1 MYIGKDMTDR
11 SYRGNGM
18 LLFVFGGSGSGKSE
32 YAEQRILEAGEMPR
46 YYVATME
53 PFGEEGKK
61 RIERH
66 RKLRAG
72 KGFVTV
78 ECATHLEQLH
88 LLEKGAV
95 LLEDL
100 SNLLS
105 NEIWSANG
113 RGWSQD
119 LAEEICRTIKAL
131 SGEQRLVVV
140 VGNDIH
146 RDGESQTTEME
157 QYASLL
163 AECQTRLAAM
173 ADEVVEVVCGI
184 AVAQGKV
191 FKNEMAVW
199 NAPCWK
205 C

>member
-1 MYIGKDMTDR
+1 MMI
-11 SYRGNGM
+11 
-18 LLFVFGGSGSGKSE
+18 FVFGGSGSGKSQ

-72 KGFVTV
+72 KGFTTV
-78 ECATHLEQLH
+78 ECATYLEGLR
-88 LLEKGAV
+88 LPENGAV

-100 SNLLS
+100 SNLLA
-105 NEIWSANG
+105 NEIWSENG
-113 RGWSQD
+113 RGWSQN
-119 LAEEICRTIKAL
+119 LAEDICRTIKDI
-131 SGEQRLVVV
+131 SDEQRLVVV

-146 RDGESQTTEME
+146 RDGEPQTPEME
-157 QYASLL
+157 QFASLL
-163 AECQTRLAAM
+163 AECQTRLAVL

-184 AVAQGKV
+184 PMVIDKYMIH
-191 FKNEMAVW
+191 FRK
-199 NAPCWK
+199 
-205 C
+205 

>member
-1 MYIGKDMTDR
+1 
-11 SYRGNGM
+11 M
-18 LLFVFGGSGSGKSE
+18 LVFVFGGSGSGKSE

-66 RKLRAG
+66 RKLRDG
-72 KGFVTV
+72 KGFTTV
-78 ECATHLEQLH
+78 ECATHIEGLRLP
-88 LLEKGAV
+88 EKGAV

-100 SNLLS
+100 SNLLA
-105 NEIWSANG
+105 NEIWSENG

-119 LAEEICRTIKAL
+119 LAEDICRTMKGL
-131 SGEQRLVVV
+131 SDEHQLFVV
-140 VGNDIH
+140 VGNDIY
-146 RDGESQTTEME
+146 RDGEAQTPEME

-163 AECQTRLAAM
+163 AECQTRLAAL

-184 AVAQGKV
+184 PIILRQTKMGGI
-191 FKNEMAVW
+191 
-199 NAPCWK
+199 
-205 C
+205 

>member
-1 MYIGKDMTDR
+1 
-11 SYRGNGM
+11 M
-18 LLFVFGGSGSGKSE
+18 LLFVYGGSGSGKSE
-32 YAEQRILEAGEMPR
+32 YAEQRILEVGEMPR

-66 RKLRAG
+66 RKLRSG

-78 ECATHLEQLH
+78 ECATHLEGLR
-88 LLEKGAV
+88 LSEKGAV

-100 SNLLS
+100 SNLLA
-105 NEIWSANG
+105 NEIWSENG

-119 LAEEICRTIKAL
+119 LAEDICQSIKDI
-131 SGEQRLVVV
+131 SDEQQLLVV

-146 RDGESQTTEME
+146 RDGEPQTPEME

-163 AECQTRLAAM
+163 AECQTRLAVL

-184 AVAQGKV
+184 AIILRQTKMGG
-191 FKNEMAVW
+191 N
-199 NAPCWK
+199 
-205 C
+205 

>member
-1 MYIGKDMTDR
+1 
-11 SYRGNGM
+11 M

-32 YAEQRILEAGEMPR
+32 YAEQRILDVGEIPR

-66 RKLRAG
+66 KKLRSG
-72 KGFVTV
+72 KGFTTV

-88 LLEKGAV
+88 LPGKGAV

-100 SNLLS
+100 SNLLA
-105 NEIWSANG
+105 NEIWSEDG

-119 LAEEICRTIKAL
+119 LAEDICRTMKGL
-131 SGEQRLVVV
+131 SDEHQLLVV

-146 RDGESQTTEME
+146 RDDEAQTPEME
-157 QYASLL
+157 EYASLL
-163 AECQTRLAAM
+163 AECQTRLAAL

-184 AVAQGKV
+184 PIILRQTKMGGI
-191 FKNEMAVW
+191 
-199 NAPCWK
+199 
-205 C
+205 

>member
-1 MYIGKDMTDR
+1 
-11 SYRGNGM
+11 M

-66 RKLRAG
+66 RKLRDG
-72 KGFVTV
+72 KGFTTV
-78 ECATHLEQLH
+78 ECATHIEGLRLP
-88 LLEKGAV
+88 EKGAV

-100 SNLLS
+100 SNLLA
-105 NEIWSANG
+105 NEIWSENG

-119 LAEEICRTIKAL
+119 LAEDICRTMKGL
-131 SGEQRLVVV
+131 SDEQRLFVV

-146 RDGESQTTEME
+146 RDDEAQTQEME

-163 AECQTRLAAM
+163 AECQTRLAALS
-173 ADEVVEVVCGI
+173 DEVVEVVCGI
-184 AVAQGKV
+184 PVIVKV
-191 FKNEMAVW
+191 KS
-199 NAPCWK
+199 
-205 C
+205 

>member
-1 MYIGKDMTDR
+1 
-11 SYRGNGM
+11 M

-66 RKLRAG
+66 RKLRSG
-72 KGFVTV
+72 KEFVTV
-78 ECATHLEQLH
+78 ECATHLEGLR
-88 LLEKGAV
+88 LPEKGAV

-100 SNLLS
+100 SNLVA
-105 NEIWSANG
+105 NAIWSENG

-119 LAEEICRTIKAL
+119 LAEDICRTMKDL
-131 SGEQRLVVV
+131 SDEHQLFVV

-146 RDGESQTTEME
+146 RDGEPQTPEME
-157 QYASLL
+157 QYVSLL
-163 AECQTRLAAM
+163 AECQTRLAAL

-184 AVAQGKV
+184 PVLVKDS
-191 FKNEMAVW
+191 
-199 NAPCWK
+199 
-205 C
+205 

>member
-1 MYIGKDMTDR
+1 
-11 SYRGNGM
+11 M

-32 YAEQRILEAGEMPR
+32 YAEQRILEAGDLPR

-53 PFGEEGKK
+53 PYGEEGKK

-72 KGFVTV
+72 KGFATV
-78 ECATHLEQLH
+78 ECAVHLERLQFSQA
-88 LLEKGAV
+88 GAV

-100 SNLLS
+100 SNLLA
-105 NEIWSANG
+105 NEIWSENG
-113 RGWSQD
+113 RGWSQN
-119 LAEEICRTIKAL
+119 LAEDICRTIKDL
-131 SGEQRLVVV
+131 SDTQRFFVV

-146 RDGESQTTEME
+146 RDGEAQTPEME

-163 AECQTRLAAM
+163 AECQTCLAAL

-184 AVAQGKV
+184 PVVLRRTKIGE
-191 FKNEMAVW
+191 F
-199 NAPCWK
+199 
-205 C
+205 

>member
-1 MYIGKDMTDR
+1 
-11 SYRGNGM
+11 M
-18 LLFVFGGSGSGKSE
+18 LLFVYGGSGSGKSE

-66 RKLRAG
+66 RKLRDG
-72 KGFVTV
+72 KGFTTV
-78 ECATHLEQLH
+78 ECATHIEGLRLP
-88 LLEKGAV
+88 EKGAV

-100 SNLLS
+100 SNLLA
-105 NEIWSANG
+105 NEIWSENG

-119 LAEEICRTIKAL
+119 LAEDICQTIERLAD
-131 SGEQRLVVV
+131 EQQMFVV

-146 RDGESQTTEME
+146 RDSEAQTPEIE
-157 QYASLL
+157 QYVSLL
-163 AECQTRLAAM
+163 AECQTRLAAL

-184 AVAQGKV
+184 AITLSYSMEA
-191 FKNEMAVW
+191 NRL
-199 NAPCWK
+199 
-205 C
+205 

>member
-1 MYIGKDMTDR
+1 MYTGKDTTDH
-11 SYRGNGM
+11 SYKRNGI

-32 YAEQRILEAGEMPR
+32 YAEKRILEAGEMPR

-72 KGFVTV
+72 KGFTTV
-78 ECATHLEQLH
+78 ECATHLERLK
-88 LLEKGAV
+88 LPEKGSV

-100 SNLLS
+100 SNLLA
-105 NEIWSANG
+105 NEIWSENG

-119 LAEEICRTIKAL
+119 LAEDICRSIKDI
-131 SGEQRLVVV
+131 SHEQHLLVV

-146 RDGESQTTEME
+146 RDGEPQTPEME

-163 AECQTRLAAM
+163 AECQTRLAAL

-184 AVAQGKV
+184 PIMVKTQP
-191 FKNEMAVW
+191 F
-199 NAPCWK
+199 
-205 C
+205 

>member
-1 MYIGKDMTDR
+1 
-11 SYRGNGM
+11 M
-18 LLFVFGGSGSGKSE
+18 LIFVFGGSGSGKSE

-66 RKLRAG
+66 RKLRSG
-72 KGFVTV
+72 KGFATI
-78 ECATHLEQLH
+78 ECTTHLEQVKLP
-88 LLEKGAV
+88 ERGAV

-100 SNLLS
+100 SNLLA
-105 NEIWSANG
+105 NEIWSKNG
-113 RGWSQD
+113 RGWTQE
-119 LAEEICRTIKAL
+119 LAEDICQSIKGI
-131 SGEQRLVVV
+131 SDEQQLLVV

-146 RDGESQTTEME
+146 RDGEPQTPEME

-163 AECQTRLAAM
+163 AECQTRLAAL

-184 AVAQGKV
+184 PMVIDKYMIH
-191 FKNEMAVW
+191 FRK
-199 NAPCWK
+199 
-205 C
+205 

>member
-1 MYIGKDMTDR
+1 
-11 SYRGNGM
+11 M

-66 RKLRAG
+66 RKLRSG
-72 KGFVTV
+72 KEFVTV
-78 ECATHLEQLH
+78 ECATHLEGLR
-88 LLEKGAV
+88 LPEKGAV

-100 SNLLS
+100 SNLVA
-105 NEIWSANG
+105 NEIWSENG

-119 LAEEICRTIKAL
+119 LAEDICRTMKDL
-131 SGEQRLVVV
+131 SDEHQLFVV

-146 RDGESQTTEME
+146 RDGEPQTPEME
-157 QYASLL
+157 QYVSLL
-163 AECQTRLAAM
+163 AECQTRLAAL

-184 AVAQGKV
+184 PVLVKDS
-191 FKNEMAVW
+191 
-199 NAPCWK
+199 
-205 C
+205 

>member
-1 MYIGKDMTDR
+1 MMI
-11 SYRGNGM
+11 
-18 LLFVFGGSGSGKSE
+18 FVFGGSGSGKSE

-72 KGFVTV
+72 KGFTTV
-78 ECATHLEQLH
+78 ECATYLEGFRLP
-88 LLEKGAV
+88 EKGAV

-100 SNLLS
+100 SNLLA
-105 NEIWSANG
+105 NEIWSENG
-113 RGWSQD
+113 RGWSQN
-119 LAEEICRTIKAL
+119 LAEDICRTIKDI
-131 SGEQRLVVV
+131 SDEQRLVVV

-146 RDGESQTTEME
+146 RDGEPQPPEME
-157 QYASLL
+157 QFASLL
-163 AECQTRLAAM
+163 AECQTRLAAL

-184 AVAQGKV
+184 PMVIDKYMIH
-191 FKNEMAVW
+191 FRK
-199 NAPCWK
+199 
-205 C
+205 

>member
-1 MYIGKDMTDR
+1 
-11 SYRGNGM
+11 M
-18 LLFVFGGSGSGKSE
+18 LAFIFGGSGSGKSE

-78 ECATHLEQLH
+78 ECATHLEQLQ
-88 LLEKGAV
+88 LPEKGAV

-100 SNLLS
+100 SNLLA
-105 NEIWSANG
+105 NEIWSEAG
-113 RGWSQD
+113 RGWSQYLSED
-119 LAEEICRTIKAL
+119 ICQSIEKLADGQQLT
-131 SGEQRLVVV
+131 VV

-146 RDGESQTTEME
+146 RDGEPQTTEME

-163 AECQTRLAAM
+163 SECQTRLVAL

-184 AVAQGKV
+184 
-191 FKNEMAVW
+191 
-199 NAPCWK
+199 PIIL
-205 C
+205 

>member
-1 MYIGKDMTDR
+1 
-11 SYRGNGM
+11 M

-32 YAEQRILEAGEMPR
+32 YAEKRILEAGEMPR

-66 RKLRAG
+66 RKLRSG

-78 ECATHLEQLH
+78 ECATHLEGLR
-88 LLEKGAV
+88 LPEKGAV

-100 SNLLS
+100 SNLLA
-105 NEIWSANG
+105 NEIWSENG

-119 LAEEICRTIKAL
+119 LAEDICRSI
-131 SGEQRLVVV
+131 ERLADGQQLTVV

-146 RDGESQTTEME
+146 RDGEPQTPEME

-163 AECQTRLAAM
+163 AECQTRLAVL

-184 AVAQGKV
+184 AIILRQTKMGG
-191 FKNEMAVW
+191 N
-199 NAPCWK
+199 
-205 C
+205 

>member
-1 MYIGKDMTDR
+1 
-11 SYRGNGM
+11 M
-18 LLFVFGGSGSGKSE
+18 LLFVLGGRRTGKSD
-32 YAEQRILEAGEMPR
+32 YAEKRILEAGKMPR

-66 RKLRAG
+66 KKLRSG
-72 KGFVTV
+72 KGFTTV

-88 LLEKGAV
+88 LPGKGAV

-100 SNLLS
+100 SNLLA
-105 NEIWSANG
+105 NEIWPEDG

-119 LAEEICRTIKAL
+119 LAEDICRTMKGL
-131 SGEQRLVVV
+131 SDAQRLFVV

-146 RDGESQTTEME
+146 RDGEAQTPEME

-163 AECQTRLAAM
+163 AECQTRLAALS
-173 ADEVVEVVCGI
+173 DEVVEVVCGI
-184 AVAQGKV
+184 PVIVKV
-191 FKNEMAVW
+191 KL
-199 NAPCWK
+199 
-205 C
+205 

>member
-1 MYIGKDMTDR
+1 
-11 SYRGNGM
+11 M

-32 YAEQRILEAGEMPR
+32 YAEKRILEAGKMPR

-72 KGFVTV
+72 KGFTTV
-78 ECATHLEQLH
+78 ECAMHLEG
-88 LLEKGAV
+88 LLLSEKGAV

-100 SNLLS
+100 SNLLA
-105 NEIWSANG
+105 NEIWSENG

-119 LAEEICRTIKAL
+119 LAEAICRRIKDI
-131 SGEQRLVVV
+131 SDEQHLLVV

-146 RDGESQTTEME
+146 RDGEAQTPEME

-163 AECQTRLAAM
+163 AECQTRLVAL

-184 AVAQGKV
+184 PIILRQTKMDGI
-191 FKNEMAVW
+191 
-199 NAPCWK
+199 
-205 C
+205 

>member
-1 MYIGKDMTDR
+1 
-11 SYRGNGM
+11 M
-18 LLFVFGGSGSGKSE
+18 LVFVFGGSGSGKSE
-32 YAEQRILEAGEMPR
+32 YAEQRILEAGAMPR

-66 RKLRAG
+66 WALRTG
-72 KGFVTV
+72 KGFETI
-78 ECATHLEQLH
+78 ECATHLEQLQ
-88 LLEKGAV
+88 LQKKGAV

-105 NEIWSANG
+105 NEIWSENG
-113 RGWSQD
+113 RGWSGS
-119 LAEEICRTIKAL
+119 LAKDICRTIKNLADRHQIL
-131 SGEQRLVVV
+131 VV

-146 RDGESQTTEME
+146 RDGEPKTLEME

-163 AECQTRLAAM
+163 AECQTRLVAM

-184 AVAQGKV
+184 PVI
-191 FKNEMAVW
+191 MS
-199 NAPCWK
+199 
-205 C
+205 

>member
-1 MYIGKDMTDR
+1 
-11 SYRGNGM
+11 M
-18 LLFVFGGSGSGKSE
+18 LAFIFGGSGSGKSE

-61 RIERH
+61 RIKRH
-66 RKLRAG
+66 QKLRAG
-72 KGFVTV
+72 KGFVTI
-78 ECATHLEQLH
+78 ECATHLEQLQ
-88 LLEKGAV
+88 LPEKGAV

-100 SNLLS
+100 SNLLA
-105 NEIWSANG
+105 NEIWSEDG

-119 LAEEICRTIKAL
+119 LAEDICRSI
-131 SGEQRLVVV
+131 ERLADGQQLTVV

-146 RDGESQTTEME
+146 RDGEPQTPEME

-163 AECQTRLAAM
+163 AECQTRLAAL

-184 AVAQGKV
+184 PVKVKAQS
-191 FKNEMAVW
+191 
-199 NAPCWK
+199 
-205 C
+205 

>member
-1 MYIGKDMTDR
+1 MMI
-11 SYRGNGM
+11 
-18 LLFVFGGSGSGKSE
+18 FVFGGSGSGKSE

-72 KGFVTV
+72 KGFTTV
-78 ECATHLEQLH
+78 ECAMHLEG
-88 LLEKGAV
+88 LLLSEKGAV

-100 SNLLS
+100 PNLLA
-105 NEIWSANG
+105 NEIWSENG

-119 LAEEICRTIKAL
+119 LAEAICRRIKDI
-131 SGEQRLVVV
+131 SDEQHLLVV

-146 RDGESQTTEME
+146 RDGEPQTPEME

-163 AECQTRLAAM
+163 AECQTRLAVL

-184 AVAQGKV
+184 AIILRQTKMGGI
-191 FKNEMAVW
+191 
-199 NAPCWK
+199 
-205 C
+205 

>member
-1 MYIGKDMTDR
+1 
-11 SYRGNGM
+11 M
-18 LLFVFGGSGSGKSE
+18 LLFIFGGSGSGKSE

-72 KGFVTV
+72 KGFTTV
-78 ECATHLEQLH
+78 ECAMHLEG
-88 LLEKGAV
+88 LLLSEKGAV

-100 SNLLS
+100 SNLLA
-105 NEIWSANG
+105 NEIWSENG

-119 LAEEICRTIKAL
+119 LAEAICRRIKDI
-131 SGEQRLVVV
+131 SDEQHLLVV

-146 RDGESQTTEME
+146 RDGEAQTPEME

-163 AECQTRLAAM
+163 AECQTRLAAV

-184 AVAQGKV
+184 PIILRQTKMG
-191 FKNEMAVW
+191 EI
-199 NAPCWK
+199 
-205 C
+205 

>member
-1 MYIGKDMTDR
+1 
-11 SYRGNGM
+11 M
-18 LLFVFGGSGSGKSE
+18 LLFVYGGSGSGKSE

-66 RKLRAG
+66 RKLRDG
-72 KGFVTV
+72 KGFTTV
-78 ECATHLEQLH
+78 ECATHIEGLRLP
-88 LLEKGAV
+88 EKGAV

-100 SNLLS
+100 SNLLA
-105 NEIWSANG
+105 NEIWSENG

-119 LAEEICRTIKAL
+119 LAEDICRTMKGL
-131 SGEQRLVVV
+131 SDEHQLFVV
-140 VGNDIH
+140 VGNDIY
-146 RDGESQTTEME
+146 RDGEAQTPEME

-163 AECQTRLAAM
+163 AECQTRLAAL

-184 AVAQGKV
+184 PIILRQTKMGGI
-191 FKNEMAVW
+191 
-199 NAPCWK
+199 
-205 C
+205 